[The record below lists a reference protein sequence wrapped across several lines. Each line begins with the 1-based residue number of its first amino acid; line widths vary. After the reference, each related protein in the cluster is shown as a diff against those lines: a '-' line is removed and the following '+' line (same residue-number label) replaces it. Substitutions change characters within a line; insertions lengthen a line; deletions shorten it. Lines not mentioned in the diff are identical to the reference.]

1 MRNLALWM
9 ILAFTAT
16 LYAPGH
22 ANENET
28 LKSMLKHDMLI
39 QEDTVSPKKDTTE
52 FRFKNKQVRITEDEK
67 GTDIEVRDKDEK
79 EGDFD
84 DGEWDQDRDDDEGP
98 DFDFDFNEG
107 DDFNVHW
114 AGFEIGL
121 NNYLNNEFSL
131 NLSEENQYMDL
142 NTGKSWNVNI
152 NFIEYDLNLI
162 GERFGVGTGL
172 GLEFNDYRFDNQ
184 LPIEKSNGG
193 IQPDLTYEDP
203 DYNVEKA
210 KLTTTYIT
218 VPLIMEYQVQVG
230 KDNNKFFLGAG
241 IIGGLKLG
249 SHTKVKYDKDGD
261 NKKNKNRSDFY
272 LSPFRYGYTV
282 RAGYGFLKLFANYY
296 DTPLFE
302 PGKGPALHP
311 FTIGFML
318 SF

>member
-1 MRNLALWM
+1 M
-9 ILAFTAT
+9 ILAFTAA

-22 ANENET
+22 AIENET
-28 LKSMLKHDMLI
+28 CRSMLKHDMLI
-39 QEDTVSPKKDTTE
+39 QEDTVSPQKDTTE
-52 FRFKNKQVRITEDEK
+52 FRFKNKEVRITEDEK
-67 GTDIEVRDKDEK
+67 GTDIEVRHRE
-79 EGDFD
+79 EEEWDFD
-84 DGEWDQDRDDDEGP
+84 DEGSEHDWKDDDGP
-98 DFDFDFNEG
+98 EFDFDFGEEE
-107 DDFNVHW
+107 DFDIHW
-114 AGFEIGL
+114 AGFEIGM
-121 NNYLNNEFSL
+121 NNYLNSDFSL
-131 NLSEENQYMDL
+131 NLGEENQFMDL

-218 VPLIMEYQVQVG
+218 VPLFLEYQVQVG
-230 KDNNKFFLGAG
+230 RDNNKFFLGAG

-302 PGKGPALHP
+302 PDRGPELHP
-311 FTIGFML
+311 FTLGFML